1 MDCIFCKIIEGTIP
15 SNKVFEN
22 EHVIAFHD
30 IAPAAPVHL
39 LVIPKKHIASLN
51 DAKEEDWPLMA
62 EVLKAAQQVA
72 KDAGIAA
79 DGYRLINNCG
89 SNGGQVVHHIHVHV
103 VGGEKLGAM
112 IGNKWIALH
121 VDTRF

>member
-112 IGNKWIALH
+112 IGNK
-121 VDTRF
+121 